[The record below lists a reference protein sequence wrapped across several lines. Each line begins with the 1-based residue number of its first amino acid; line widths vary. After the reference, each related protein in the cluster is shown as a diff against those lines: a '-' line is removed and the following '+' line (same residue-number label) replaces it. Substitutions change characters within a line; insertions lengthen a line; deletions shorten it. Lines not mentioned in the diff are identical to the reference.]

1 MKCNKSLISAL
12 LFCALALTLPAGNAD
27 LLTNGSFENGL
38 DGWRVNNVGGA
49 DATAEPDQQASDGK
63 QSLKIRFGKERR
75 KNVYITVWRSLK
87 VQPWSS
93 YRLSFKAK
101 TRNSKPFWAGMEY
114 RPAIYVKDGNSD
126 WKEYS
131 FEFKSE
137 QRTSVHFRFLVDNTA
152 EGIWLDD
159 VKLEK
164 IPNVSPEAGMEQSI
178 LAFGAK
184 PDGKTDCSSAFRK
197 AIQAGVTQLFL
208 PEGNYALAQEI
219 VLPDGFRL
227 RGCGKNSRIIAL
239 PSPRKFVLKGG
250 SNSRFS
256 DFTVDAGQQKTHGLY
271 FLRAENIVVERVFI
285 SNTKAFGINFDHI
298 NHAQISNCTIRS
310 AHTGIM
316 QTYCSNIRTM
326 QNTVLDCTK
335 HGIQFWS
342 QDKWRPQFRTRN
354 LWFCNNYVK
363 NAPSGDGGIWGV
375 GVIGVVMSGNIV
387 ERAMDVGLDLEWCEN
402 AVISGNIV
410 RDTEHGGISLF
421 FSCKNITITG
431 NTVYNDRI
439 YSKAPGGYW
448 VRAGIWLTYPNIKT
462 FKEDYGHEN
471 ITIAG
476 NTIINGPGPRRAIWI
491 GCGKNILIQGNNLNT
506 ATIHH
511 GGEHGNLKTVIKEYS
526 GEKDYRIDSNG
537 EMKER

>member
-184 PDGKTDCSSAFRK
+184 PDGKTDCSSAFKPVSHSSFFRRETMRSHRK
-197 AIQAGVTQLFL
+197 SFCPTVSVSADAEKI
-208 PEGNYALAQEI
+208 P
-219 VLPDGFRL
+219 
-227 RGCGKNSRIIAL
+227 
-239 PSPRKFVLKGG
+239 G
-250 SNSRFS
+250 SL
-256 DFTVDAGQQKTHGLY
+256 LY
-271 FLRAENIVVERVFI
+271 R
-285 SNTKAFGINFDHI
+285 
-298 NHAQISNCTIRS
+298 
-310 AHTGIM
+310 
-316 QTYCSNIRTM
+316 
-326 QNTVLDCTK
+326 
-335 HGIQFWS
+335 
-342 QDKWRPQFRTRN
+342 RP
-354 LWFCNNYVK
+354 
-363 NAPSGDGGIWGV
+363 
-375 GVIGVVMSGNIV
+375 
-387 ERAMDVGLDLEWCEN
+387 
-402 AVISGNIV
+402 
-410 RDTEHGGISLF
+410 
-421 FSCKNITITG
+421 
-431 NTVYNDRI
+431 
-439 YSKAPGGYW
+439 
-448 VRAGIWLTYPNIKT
+448 
-462 FKEDYGHEN
+462 
-471 ITIAG
+471 
-476 NTIINGPGPRRAIWI
+476 
-491 GCGKNILIQGNNLNT
+491 
-506 ATIHH
+506 
-511 GGEHGNLKTVIKEYS
+511 GNLFSREEAIPDSPILRLTPDSKRRTDFIFCGRKTS
-526 GEKDYRIDSNG
+526 LSNVCLFPTPKHS
-537 EMKER
+537 ELISIISITP